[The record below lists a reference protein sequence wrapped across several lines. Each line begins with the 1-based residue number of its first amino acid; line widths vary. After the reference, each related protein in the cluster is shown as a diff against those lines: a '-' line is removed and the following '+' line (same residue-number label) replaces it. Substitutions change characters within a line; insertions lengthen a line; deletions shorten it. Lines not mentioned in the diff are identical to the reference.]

1 MVSKQAPNFFFLH
14 PSRFSE
20 NFKVIHTSLLAFF
33 NHKQGVIDR
42 FGGIIVQTTIP
53 QSLYS
58 AMRFNFLYVDKYTFH
73 SGWFFPED
81 YIPYCLLRFITRG
94 EAVFKIN
101 GEEII
106 VHKNEIA
113 YIPEGAVMSCWALSD
128 NIEFYSIRFC
138 VTARLNDSDFLGEYF
153 HIPTITKNAQ
163 ESVLTYFQEIYQS
176 ATSQNPSRLFRI
188 RGNLELILAYLTQ
201 RANAE
206 CEAEVPSE
214 HDVPDAHSLE
224 AIRRRNAKT
233 QNINRDPRIQVV
245 VDYLTPHLNE
255 PFTIQSL
262 SEMAQVSQ
270 TSFRRLFKAHTG
282 KSPSDYIRELRM
294 TSAARMLL
302 TSDREIAEI
311 GYQVG
316 FSDANYFSRT
326 FRQVFGVSPHQYRR
340 ISRGQTV
347 RARKESPK
355 L

>member
-1 MVSKQAPNFFFLH
+1 M
-14 PSRFSE
+14 
-20 NFKVIHTSLLAFF
+20 
-33 NHKQGVIDR
+33 
-42 FGGIIVQTTIP
+42 QTTIP

-138 VTARLNDSDFLGEYF
+138 VTARLNNSDFLGEYF

-163 ESVLTYFQEIYQS
+163 ESVLTYFQEIYQG

-206 CEAEVPSE
+206 GEAEVPSE
-214 HDVPDAHSLE
+214 RDVPDAHSLE

-255 PFTIQSL
+255 SFTIQSL

>member
-1 MVSKQAPNFFFLH
+1 M
-14 PSRFSE
+14 
-20 NFKVIHTSLLAFF
+20 
-33 NHKQGVIDR
+33 
-42 FGGIIVQTTIP
+42 QTTIP

-233 QNINRDPRIQVV
+233 QNINRVPRIA
-245 VDYLTPHLNE
+245 
-255 PFTIQSL
+255 PFFPVLVIAAL
-262 SEMAQVSQ
+262 LAQ
-270 TSFRRLFKAHTG
+270 TT
-282 KSPSDYIRELRM
+282 
-294 TSAARMLL
+294 
-302 TSDREIAEI
+302 
-311 GYQVG
+311 
-316 FSDANYFSRT
+316 
-326 FRQVFGVSPHQYRR
+326 
-340 ISRGQTV
+340 
-347 RARKESPK
+347 
-355 L
+355 

>member
-1 MVSKQAPNFFFLH
+1 M
-14 PSRFSE
+14 
-20 NFKVIHTSLLAFF
+20 
-33 NHKQGVIDR
+33 
-42 FGGIIVQTTIP
+42 QTTIP

-153 HIPTITKNAQ
+153 HIPTITKNEQ

-206 CEAEVPSE
+206 GEAEAPSE

>member
-1 MVSKQAPNFFFLH
+1 M
-14 PSRFSE
+14 
-20 NFKVIHTSLLAFF
+20 
-33 NHKQGVIDR
+33 
-42 FGGIIVQTTIP
+42 QTTIP

-206 CEAEVPSE
+206 GEAEAPSE

-340 ISRGQTV
+340 ISRGQAV
-347 RARKESPK
+347 RTRKESPK

>member
-1 MVSKQAPNFFFLH
+1 M
-14 PSRFSE
+14 
-20 NFKVIHTSLLAFF
+20 
-33 NHKQGVIDR
+33 
-42 FGGIIVQTTIP
+42 QTTIP

-138 VTARLNDSDFLGEYF
+138 VTARLNNSDFLGEYF

-163 ESVLTYFQEIYQS
+163 EGVLTYFQEIYQG

-206 CEAEVPSE
+206 GEAEAPSE

-255 PFTIQSL
+255 SFTIQSL

-340 ISRGQTV
+340 ISRGQAV
-347 RARKESPK
+347 RTRKESPK

>member
-1 MVSKQAPNFFFLH
+1 M
-14 PSRFSE
+14 
-20 NFKVIHTSLLAFF
+20 
-33 NHKQGVIDR
+33 
-42 FGGIIVQTTIP
+42 QTTIP

-206 CEAEVPSE
+206 GEAEAPSE
-214 HDVPDAHSLE
+214 RDVPDAHSLE

-316 FSDANYFSRT
+316 FSYANYFSRT

-340 ISRGQTV
+340 ISRGQAV

>member
-1 MVSKQAPNFFFLH
+1 M
-14 PSRFSE
+14 
-20 NFKVIHTSLLAFF
+20 
-33 NHKQGVIDR
+33 
-42 FGGIIVQTTIP
+42 QTTIP

-206 CEAEVPSE
+206 GEAEAPSE

-282 KSPSDYIRELRM
+282 KSPSNYIRELRM

-302 TSDREIAEI
+302 TSNREIAEI

-340 ISRGQTV
+340 ISRGQAV
-347 RARKESPK
+347 RTRKESPK

>member
-1 MVSKQAPNFFFLH
+1 M
-14 PSRFSE
+14 
-20 NFKVIHTSLLAFF
+20 
-33 NHKQGVIDR
+33 
-42 FGGIIVQTTIP
+42 QTTIP

-206 CEAEVPSE
+206 GEAEVPSE

-255 PFTIQSL
+255 SFTIQAL

>member
-1 MVSKQAPNFFFLH
+1 
-14 PSRFSE
+14 
-20 NFKVIHTSLLAFF
+20 
-33 NHKQGVIDR
+33 
-42 FGGIIVQTTIP
+42 
-53 QSLYS
+53 
-58 AMRFNFLYVDKYTFH
+58 MRFNFLYVDKYTFH

-81 YIPYCLLRFITRG
+81 YIPYCLLRYITRG

-206 CEAEVPSE
+206 GEAEVPSE

-255 PFTIQSL
+255 SFTIQSL

-340 ISRGQTV
+340 ISRGQAV
-347 RARKESPK
+347 RTRKESPK

>member
-1 MVSKQAPNFFFLH
+1 M
-14 PSRFSE
+14 
-20 NFKVIHTSLLAFF
+20 
-33 NHKQGVIDR
+33 
-42 FGGIIVQTTIP
+42 QTTIP

-58 AMRFNFLYVDKYTFH
+58 AMRFNFLYVDKYPFH

-138 VTARLNDSDFLGEYF
+138 VTARLNNSDFLGEYF

-163 ESVLTYFQEIYQS
+163 EIVLTYFQEIYQG

-206 CEAEVPSE
+206 GEAEVPSE

-255 PFTIQSL
+255 SFTIQSL

>member
-1 MVSKQAPNFFFLH
+1 M
-14 PSRFSE
+14 
-20 NFKVIHTSLLAFF
+20 
-33 NHKQGVIDR
+33 
-42 FGGIIVQTTIP
+42 QTTIL

-206 CEAEVPSE
+206 CEAEVLSE

>member
-1 MVSKQAPNFFFLH
+1 M
-14 PSRFSE
+14 
-20 NFKVIHTSLLAFF
+20 
-33 NHKQGVIDR
+33 
-42 FGGIIVQTTIP
+42 QTTIP

-138 VTARLNDSDFLGEYF
+138 VTARLNNSDFLGEYF

-206 CEAEVPSE
+206 GEAEVPSE

>member
-1 MVSKQAPNFFFLH
+1 M
-14 PSRFSE
+14 
-20 NFKVIHTSLLAFF
+20 
-33 NHKQGVIDR
+33 
-42 FGGIIVQTTIP
+42 QTTIP

-188 RGNLELILAYLTQ
+188 HGNLELILAYLTQ

-206 CEAEVPSE
+206 GEAEVPSE

-255 PFTIQSL
+255 SFTIQSL

-340 ISRGQTV
+340 ISRGQAV
-347 RARKESPK
+347 RTRKESPK

>member
-1 MVSKQAPNFFFLH
+1 M
-14 PSRFSE
+14 
-20 NFKVIHTSLLAFF
+20 
-33 NHKQGVIDR
+33 
-42 FGGIIVQTTIP
+42 QTTIP

-206 CEAEVPSE
+206 GEAEAPSE

-255 PFTIQSL
+255 SFTIQSL

-282 KSPSDYIRELRM
+282 KLPSDYIRELRM

>member
-1 MVSKQAPNFFFLH
+1 
-14 PSRFSE
+14 
-20 NFKVIHTSLLAFF
+20 
-33 NHKQGVIDR
+33 
-42 FGGIIVQTTIP
+42 
-53 QSLYS
+53 
-58 AMRFNFLYVDKYTFH
+58 
-73 SGWFFPED
+73 
-81 YIPYCLLRFITRG
+81 
-94 EAVFKIN
+94 
-101 GEEII
+101 
-106 VHKNEIA
+106 
-113 YIPEGAVMSCWALSD
+113 MSCWALSD

-206 CEAEVPSE
+206 GEAEVPSE

-255 PFTIQSL
+255 SFTIQSL

-340 ISRGQTV
+340 ISRGQAV
-347 RARKESPK
+347 RTRKESPK

>member
-1 MVSKQAPNFFFLH
+1 M
-14 PSRFSE
+14 
-20 NFKVIHTSLLAFF
+20 
-33 NHKQGVIDR
+33 
-42 FGGIIVQTTIP
+42 QTTIP

-206 CEAEVPSE
+206 GEAEVLSE

>member
-1 MVSKQAPNFFFLH
+1 M
-14 PSRFSE
+14 
-20 NFKVIHTSLLAFF
+20 
-33 NHKQGVIDR
+33 
-42 FGGIIVQTTIP
+42 QTTIP

-138 VTARLNDSDFLGEYF
+138 VTARLNNSDFLGEYF

-163 ESVLTYFQEIYQS
+163 ESVLTYFQEIYQG

-206 CEAEVPSE
+206 GEAEAPSE

-255 PFTIQSL
+255 SFTIQSL

>member
-1 MVSKQAPNFFFLH
+1 M
-14 PSRFSE
+14 
-20 NFKVIHTSLLAFF
+20 
-33 NHKQGVIDR
+33 
-42 FGGIIVQTTIP
+42 QTTIP

-138 VTARLNDSDFLGEYF
+138 VTARLNDSDFLGVYF

-206 CEAEVPSE
+206 GEAEVPSE

-255 PFTIQSL
+255 SFTIQSL

-340 ISRGQTV
+340 ISRGQAV
-347 RARKESPK
+347 RTRKESPK

>member
-1 MVSKQAPNFFFLH
+1 M
-14 PSRFSE
+14 
-20 NFKVIHTSLLAFF
+20 
-33 NHKQGVIDR
+33 
-42 FGGIIVQTTIP
+42 QTTIP

-206 CEAEVPSE
+206 GEAEVPSE

-255 PFTIQSL
+255 SFTIQSL

-326 FRQVFGVSPHQYRR
+326 FRQVSGVSPHQYRR
-340 ISRGQTV
+340 ISRGQAV
-347 RARKESPK
+347 RTRKESPK

>member
-1 MVSKQAPNFFFLH
+1 M
-14 PSRFSE
+14 
-20 NFKVIHTSLLAFF
+20 
-33 NHKQGVIDR
+33 
-42 FGGIIVQTTIP
+42 QTTIP

-101 GEEII
+101 SEEIA
-106 VHKNEIA
+106 VHKNEIV

-128 NIEFYSIRFC
+128 NVEFYSIRFC

-153 HIPTITKNAQ
+153 HIPTVTKNVQ
-163 ESVLTYFQEIYQS
+163 ENVLTYFQEIYQS

-188 RGNLELILAYLTQ
+188 RGNLELIIAYLTQ
-201 RANAE
+201 CANAE
-206 CEAEVPSE
+206 CEGDGSS
-214 HDVPDAHSLE
+214 HDRELPDVHSLE

-233 QNINRDPRIQVV
+233 QNINRDPRIQIV

-255 PFTIQSL
+255 QFTIQSL

-282 KSPSDYIRELRM
+282 KSPSDYSRITHDVRCKNVIDKQSGSCRNWISGRIQRRKLFFPHLPASIWSFTASIPPDLTRTGGSCRE
-294 TSAARMLL
+294 
-302 TSDREIAEI
+302 
-311 GYQVG
+311 
-316 FSDANYFSRT
+316 
-326 FRQVFGVSPHQYRR
+326 R
-340 ISRGQTV
+340 ITQIMS
-347 RARKESPK
+347 E
-355 L
+355 

>member
-1 MVSKQAPNFFFLH
+1 M
-14 PSRFSE
+14 
-20 NFKVIHTSLLAFF
+20 
-33 NHKQGVIDR
+33 
-42 FGGIIVQTTIP
+42 QTTIP

-163 ESVLTYFQEIYQS
+163 ESVLPYFQEIYQS

-206 CEAEVPSE
+206 GEAEVPSE

-340 ISRGQTV
+340 ISRGQAV

>member
-1 MVSKQAPNFFFLH
+1 M
-14 PSRFSE
+14 
-20 NFKVIHTSLLAFF
+20 
-33 NHKQGVIDR
+33 
-42 FGGIIVQTTIP
+42 QTTIP

-163 ESVLTYFQEIYQS
+163 EIVLTYFQEIYQG

-206 CEAEVPSE
+206 GEAEVPSE

-255 PFTIQSL
+255 SFTIQSL

>member
-1 MVSKQAPNFFFLH
+1 M
-14 PSRFSE
+14 
-20 NFKVIHTSLLAFF
+20 
-33 NHKQGVIDR
+33 
-42 FGGIIVQTTIP
+42 QTTIP

-138 VTARLNDSDFLGEYF
+138 VTARLNNSDFLGEYF

-206 CEAEVPSE
+206 GEAEVPSE

-340 ISRGQTV
+340 ISRGQAV

>member
-1 MVSKQAPNFFFLH
+1 M
-14 PSRFSE
+14 
-20 NFKVIHTSLLAFF
+20 
-33 NHKQGVIDR
+33 
-42 FGGIIVQTTIP
+42 QTTIP

-138 VTARLNDSDFLGEYF
+138 VTARLNNSDFLGEYF

-206 CEAEVPSE
+206 GEAEVPSE
-214 HDVPDAHSLE
+214 RDVPDAHSLE

-255 PFTIQSL
+255 SFTIQSL

-340 ISRGQTV
+340 ISRGQAV
-347 RARKESPK
+347 RTRKESPK

>member
-1 MVSKQAPNFFFLH
+1 M
-14 PSRFSE
+14 
-20 NFKVIHTSLLAFF
+20 
-33 NHKQGVIDR
+33 
-42 FGGIIVQTTIP
+42 QTTIP

-163 ESVLTYFQEIYQS
+163 ASVLTYFQEIYQS

-206 CEAEVPSE
+206 GEAEVLSE

-255 PFTIQSL
+255 SFTIQSL

-340 ISRGQTV
+340 ISRGQAV
-347 RARKESPK
+347 RTRKESPK

>member
-1 MVSKQAPNFFFLH
+1 M
-14 PSRFSE
+14 
-20 NFKVIHTSLLAFF
+20 
-33 NHKQGVIDR
+33 
-42 FGGIIVQTTIP
+42 QTTIP

-101 GEEII
+101 GEEIT

-206 CEAEVPSE
+206 GEAEAPSE
-214 HDVPDAHSLE
+214 RDVPDAHSLE

-255 PFTIQSL
+255 SFTIQSL

-340 ISRGQTV
+340 ISRGQAV

>member
-1 MVSKQAPNFFFLH
+1 M
-14 PSRFSE
+14 
-20 NFKVIHTSLLAFF
+20 
-33 NHKQGVIDR
+33 
-42 FGGIIVQTTIP
+42 QTTIP

-138 VTARLNDSDFLGEYF
+138 VTARLNNSDFLGEYF

-163 ESVLTYFQEIYQS
+163 EIVLTYFQEIYQG

-206 CEAEVPSE
+206 GEAEVPSE

-255 PFTIQSL
+255 SFTIQSL

-326 FRQVFGVSPHQYRR
+326 FRQVFGVSPLQYRR

>member
-1 MVSKQAPNFFFLH
+1 M
-14 PSRFSE
+14 
-20 NFKVIHTSLLAFF
+20 
-33 NHKQGVIDR
+33 
-42 FGGIIVQTTIP
+42 QTTIP

-206 CEAEVPSE
+206 GEAEVPSE

-255 PFTIQSL
+255 SFTIQSL

-282 KSPSDYIRELRM
+282 KSPSEYIRELRM

-340 ISRGQTV
+340 ISRGQAV
-347 RARKESPK
+347 RTRKESPK

>member
-1 MVSKQAPNFFFLH
+1 M
-14 PSRFSE
+14 
-20 NFKVIHTSLLAFF
+20 
-33 NHKQGVIDR
+33 
-42 FGGIIVQTTIP
+42 QTTIP

-188 RGNLELILAYLTQ
+188 RGNLELFLAYLTQ

-206 CEAEVPSE
+206 GEAEVPSE

-255 PFTIQSL
+255 SFTIQSL

-340 ISRGQTV
+340 ISRGQAV
-347 RARKESPK
+347 RTRKESPK

>member
-1 MVSKQAPNFFFLH
+1 M
-14 PSRFSE
+14 
-20 NFKVIHTSLLAFF
+20 
-33 NHKQGVIDR
+33 
-42 FGGIIVQTTIP
+42 
-53 QSLYS
+53 
-58 AMRFNFLYVDKYTFH
+58 
-73 SGWFFPED
+73 
-81 YIPYCLLRFITRG
+81 
-94 EAVFKIN
+94 
-101 GEEII
+101 
-106 VHKNEIA
+106 
-113 YIPEGAVMSCWALSD
+113 
-128 NIEFYSIRFC
+128 
-138 VTARLNDSDFLGEYF
+138 
-153 HIPTITKNAQ
+153 
-163 ESVLTYFQEIYQS
+163 TYFQEIYQG

-206 CEAEVPSE
+206 GEAEAPSE

-255 PFTIQSL
+255 SFTIQSL

-340 ISRGQTV
+340 ISRGQAV
-347 RARKESPK
+347 RTRKESPK

>member
-1 MVSKQAPNFFFLH
+1 M
-14 PSRFSE
+14 
-20 NFKVIHTSLLAFF
+20 
-33 NHKQGVIDR
+33 
-42 FGGIIVQTTIP
+42 
-53 QSLYS
+53 
-58 AMRFNFLYVDKYTFH
+58 
-73 SGWFFPED
+73 
-81 YIPYCLLRFITRG
+81 
-94 EAVFKIN
+94 
-101 GEEII
+101 
-106 VHKNEIA
+106 
-113 YIPEGAVMSCWALSD
+113 
-128 NIEFYSIRFC
+128 
-138 VTARLNDSDFLGEYF
+138 
-153 HIPTITKNAQ
+153 
-163 ESVLTYFQEIYQS
+163 TYFQEIYQS

-206 CEAEVPSE
+206 GEAEAPSE
-214 HDVPDAHSLE
+214 RDVPDAHSLE

-340 ISRGQTV
+340 ISRGQAV

>member
-1 MVSKQAPNFFFLH
+1 M
-14 PSRFSE
+14 
-20 NFKVIHTSLLAFF
+20 
-33 NHKQGVIDR
+33 
-42 FGGIIVQTTIP
+42 QTTIP

-138 VTARLNDSDFLGEYF
+138 VTARLNNSDFLGEYF

-163 ESVLTYFQEIYQS
+163 EIVLTYFQEIYQG

-206 CEAEVPSE
+206 GEAEVPSE

-255 PFTIQSL
+255 SFTIQSL

-340 ISRGQTV
+340 ISRGQAV

>member
-1 MVSKQAPNFFFLH
+1 M
-14 PSRFSE
+14 
-20 NFKVIHTSLLAFF
+20 
-33 NHKQGVIDR
+33 
-42 FGGIIVQTTIP
+42 QTTIP

-58 AMRFNFLYVDKYTFH
+58 AMRFNFLYIDKYTFH

-206 CEAEVPSE
+206 GEAEVLSE

-340 ISRGQTV
+340 ISRGQAV

>member
-1 MVSKQAPNFFFLH
+1 M
-14 PSRFSE
+14 
-20 NFKVIHTSLLAFF
+20 
-33 NHKQGVIDR
+33 
-42 FGGIIVQTTIP
+42 QTTIP

-206 CEAEVPSE
+206 GEAEVPSE

-255 PFTIQSL
+255 SFTIQSL

>member
-1 MVSKQAPNFFFLH
+1 M
-14 PSRFSE
+14 
-20 NFKVIHTSLLAFF
+20 
-33 NHKQGVIDR
+33 
-42 FGGIIVQTTIP
+42 QTTIP

-224 AIRRRNAKT
+224 AIRRRIAKT

>member
-1 MVSKQAPNFFFLH
+1 M
-14 PSRFSE
+14 
-20 NFKVIHTSLLAFF
+20 
-33 NHKQGVIDR
+33 
-42 FGGIIVQTTIP
+42 QTTIP

-138 VTARLNDSDFLGEYF
+138 VTARLNNSDFLGEYF

-206 CEAEVPSE
+206 GEAEAPSE
-214 HDVPDAHSLE
+214 RDVPDAHSLE

>member
-1 MVSKQAPNFFFLH
+1 M
-14 PSRFSE
+14 
-20 NFKVIHTSLLAFF
+20 
-33 NHKQGVIDR
+33 
-42 FGGIIVQTTIP
+42 QTTIP

-138 VTARLNDSDFLGEYF
+138 VTARLNNSDFLGEYF

-163 ESVLTYFQEIYQS
+163 EIVLTYFQEIYQG

-206 CEAEVPSE
+206 GEAEVPSE

-340 ISRGQTV
+340 ISRGQAV

>member
-1 MVSKQAPNFFFLH
+1 M
-14 PSRFSE
+14 
-20 NFKVIHTSLLAFF
+20 
-33 NHKQGVIDR
+33 
-42 FGGIIVQTTIP
+42 QTTIP

-113 YIPEGAVMSCWALSD
+113 YIPEGAVMSCWALGD

-138 VTARLNDSDFLGEYF
+138 VTARLNNSDFLGEYF

-206 CEAEVPSE
+206 GEAEAPSE

-340 ISRGQTV
+340 ISRGQAV

>member
-1 MVSKQAPNFFFLH
+1 M
-14 PSRFSE
+14 
-20 NFKVIHTSLLAFF
+20 
-33 NHKQGVIDR
+33 
-42 FGGIIVQTTIP
+42 QTTIP

-113 YIPEGAVMSCWALSD
+113 YIPEGAAMSCWALSD

-206 CEAEVPSE
+206 GEAEAPSE